1 MGLPPPTR
9 EPTIGILYIDK
20 KTLLVQDD
28 ERRRLEV
35 EARQEKERWEEHR
48 REEHKGREEHNR
60 REEHSRRKEHNNREE
75 HTRREEHS
83 KREKEKQQRRKD
95 AFVRYVRQRSGGVI
109 GLINNTGRKITFTST
124 RFLMERSQVLEP

>member
-1 MGLPPPTR
+1 M
-9 EPTIGILYIDK
+9 
-20 KTLLVQDD
+20 LVQDD

-35 EARQEKERWEEHR
+35 EGRQEKERWEEHR

-60 REEHSRRKEHNNREE
+60 RKEHNSREE

-109 GLINNTGRKITFTST
+109 GLINNTARNITFTST